1 MRFKEFR
8 IGGILSFESVLVLAS
23 LPSEMFGMVKVY
35 VVHFICQSPPKG
47 ILIRLTR
54 VDHDLEMLRLGLF

>member
-8 IGGILSFESVLVLAS
+8 IGRILSFESVLVLAS
-23 LPSEMFGMVKVY
+23 LPSEMFGMIKVY
-35 VVHFICQSPPKG
+35 VVHFICQSHPKG